1 MSEQENRL
9 AQPSATATR
18 VARMLLLEQAA
29 RFVGGQDEL
38 AAALGIQTRSLRAK
52 FSADRGVSD
61 DDLRAAAD
69 AMDAR
74 AALIAAKAAKMR
86 ELIA

>member
-1 MSEQENRL
+1 MTEQEKRL
-9 AQPSATATR
+9 AAPSATATR

-38 AAALGIQTRSLRAK
+38 AKALGIQTRSLRAK
-52 FSADRGVSD
+52 FAADRGVSD
-61 DDLRAAAD
+61 DDLRAAAA

-74 AALIAAKAAKMR
+74 AAVIAKKAAKIR

>member
-1 MSEQENRL
+1 MNEQENRL
-9 AQPSATATR
+9 AVPSDTATR

-38 AAALGIQTRSLRAK
+38 AKALGIQTRSLRAK
-52 FSADRGVSD
+52 FAADRGVSD
-61 DDLRAAAD
+61 DDLRAAAA

-74 AALIAAKAAKMR
+74 AAVIAEKAAKIR